1 MAEGRTEEKR
11 MRALTVTL
19 LAAVLMT
26 ACGSGGPAA
35 ISGGPEMKN
44 LEHGT
49 MSYWQDV
56 KFTPD
61 TTDPEGKRG
70 KWSGWFHQDVVDVS
84 RLGDGIIRGKV
95 NGQWQELKVVSLP
108 EDFCEWNFG
117 KRREQLAVLKKLMAM
132 PEGGMPPMVKPEI
145 SGPHNAMVASH
156 GTKRKDSDFDINNAV
171 KGTGWLPKA
180 EKLPE
185 MIAFLKQTWEDPME
199 KKLALLESLYTKAT
213 DTYDRTKQASL
224 ELYSQ
229 PNFETHTF
237 LNQMADPGVA
247 VVYLDL
253 PKSYELRCI
262 AQMLHPNDPGLSEYE
277 KQVVEYINLIHD
289 YFHGQAPRKSIGV
302 IYHVVQVFDNSPGRM
317 RGQRVVP
324 QLP

>member
-1 MAEGRTEEKR
+1 MK
-11 MRALTVTL
+11 ALTAVL
-19 LAAVLMT
+19 LAAVLMM
-26 ACGSGGPAA
+26 ACGSGGPAPK
-35 ISGGPEMKN
+35 SGAPEMKN

-61 TTDPEGKRG
+61 TTDPAGKRG
-70 KWSGWFHQDVVDVS
+70 RWSGWFHQDVVDAS
-84 RLGDGIIRGKV
+84 KLSDGIIRGKV
-95 NGQWQELKVVSLP
+95 DGQWQDLKTVSLP
-108 EDFCEWNFG
+108 DDFCKWNFE
-117 KRREQLAVLKKLMAM
+117 KRQEQLRFIAKMMAM
-132 PEGGMPPMVKPEI
+132 PEGAMGAMMKPEI

-156 GTKRKDSDFDINNAV
+156 GMKRKDSDFAVNNAV
-171 KGTGWLPKA
+171 KGTGWLPTP
-180 EKLPE
+180 ERLPE
-185 MIAFLKQTWEDPME
+185 MLALLKSTWNDSID

-213 DTYDRTKQASL
+213 DVFDRTKQASL

-229 PNFETHTF
+229 PSFETHSF
-237 LNQMADPGVA
+237 LNQMVDPGVA

-253 PKSYELRCI
+253 PKSYELRCV
-262 AQMLHPNDPGLSEYE
+262 AQMLHPDDPGLSEYE

-289 YFHGQAPRKSIGV
+289 YFHGQSPRKSIGV